1 MSAGIPV
8 IDLFAGPGGL
18 GEGFSSVMDSRGR
31 QVFRLATSIEKDPIA
46 HRTLR
51 LRAIFRRLKAV
62 DSLSEYYAYVRGH
75 ISYEEFCRDSIVKQA
90 LQEAD
95 SETRC
100 AVLGSDQESKI
111 DGWIRSGIGKQAEWL
126 LIGGPPCQAYS
137 LAGRSRRTNDTTF
150 EDDEKHFLYKEYLRI
165 IRKFEPPVFVMEN
178 VKGILSSTHGGDG
191 VFSRIL
197 KDLKAPR
204 AGLKYDVRSFIF
216 PSEAEIDA
224 RDYIVRAE
232 HYGIPQARH
241 RVILLGVRRDCTN
254 LASHL
259 PLVQADRPATVVE
272 FLSGLPA
279 LRSSLSRG
287 RDSRQGWLDVLSK
300 TPELLN
306 NFKHPKKVGI
316 SDRIATAIARA
327 SAIESMGL
335 GFIKLAQTKQ
345 RLGLQEAFKWMQ
357 DVNLGGV
364 CQHQSRGHMPS
375 DLQRYLFAACYAI
388 EVGVAPKLRD
398 FPAQLLPNHGNAEAE
413 NIPFEDRFRVQLG
426 NRPASTIVSHI
437 AKDGHY
443 YIHFDPSQCRSLTV
457 REAARLQ
464 TFPENYFFEGNRTQ
478 QYSQVGN
485 AVPPY
490 LALQL
495 GRSVAAMMGV
505 KLLPMN

>member
-1 MSAGIPV
+1 MSTGIPV

-18 GEGFSSVMDSRGR
+18 GEGFSSVIDSRGR

-51 LRAIFRRLKAV
+51 LRAVFRRLKTAE
-62 DSLSEYYAYVRGH
+62 SLSQYYSYVRGH

-95 SETRC
+95 NETRC
-100 AVLGSDQESKI
+100 AELGSAQESKI
-111 DGWIRSGIGKQAEWL
+111 DGWIRSGIGKHVEWI

-165 IRKFEPPVFVMEN
+165 IQKFEPSVFVMEN

-191 VFSRIL
+191 IFSRIL

-224 RDYIVRAE
+224 KDYVIRAE
-232 HYGIPQARH
+232 HYGVPQARH
-241 RVILLGVRRDCTN
+241 RVILFGVRRDCANYAT
-254 LASHL
+254 HL
-259 PLVQADRPATVVE
+259 PLVQADSPATVLE

-287 RDSRQGWLDVLSK
+287 RDSQRGWLDVLSE
-300 TPELLN
+300 TPRLLN
-306 NFKHPKKVGI
+306 QFKHPKKIGI
-316 SDRIATAIARA
+316 SDRMAAALVQA
-327 SAIESMGL
+327 AVVESTGL
-335 GFIKLAQTKQ
+335 GFIKSAQTMQ
-345 RLGLQEAFKWMQ
+345 RPRLHGALKWMQ

-375 DLQRYLFAACYAI
+375 DLQRYLFAACYAS

-398 FPAQLLPNHGNAEAE
+398 FPAQLLPNHSNADAE
-413 NIPFEDRFRVQLG
+413 KIPFEDRFRVQLG
-426 NRPASTIVSHI
+426 SRPASTIVSHI

-478 QYSQVGN
+478 QYAQVGN

-505 KLLPMN
+505 KLLPMI